1 MAVKMINENGNVT
14 VKTAKQVKTERTVRK
29 VQKYITVALTVM
41 MVVAM
46 SSVMVFATA
55 ATAATADNSAPANV
69 QTTTMNGLSNI
80 IWWLVRVA
88 VMAIGGIPAVIKIV
102 QGQSDE
108 NARDRNAG
116 IATLVI
122 TAAVFGATFAI
133 QSLIGI

>member
-14 VKTAKQVKTERTVRK
+14 VKTAKQVKTERTIRK

-41 MVVAM
+41 MVLAM
-46 SSVMVFATA
+46 STVMVFATGES
-55 ATAATADNSAPANV
+55 TTSDNTAPANV
-69 QTTTMNGLSNI
+69 QTATMSGLSTI

-88 VMAIGGIPAVIKIV
+88 VLAIGGIPAVIKIV
-102 QGQSDE
+102 QGQADE
-108 NARDRNAG
+108 NPRDRNAG

-133 QSLIGI
+133 QNLIGI

>member
-1 MAVKMINENGNVT
+1 MAVKMINENGKVMT
-14 VKTAKQVKTERTVRK
+14 KTAKQVKTERTVRK

-41 MVVAM
+41 MVLAM
-46 SSVMVFATA
+46 SSVMVFATGG
-55 ATAATADNSAPANV
+55 TTADNSAPSGV
-69 QTTTMNGLSNI
+69 QTTTMNGLSDI

-88 VMAIGGIPAVIKIV
+88 VLAIGGIPAVIKIV

-108 NARDRNAG
+108 NPRDRNAG

-133 QSLIGI
+133 QNLIGI

>member
-41 MVVAM
+41 MVLAM
-46 SSVMVFATA
+46 SSVIVFATGGG
-55 ATAATADNSAPANV
+55 TTGDNSAPTGV
-69 QTTTMNGLSNI
+69 STTTMNGLSDI

-88 VMAIGGIPAVIKIV
+88 VLAIGGIPAVIKIV
-102 QGQSDE
+102 QGQADE
-108 NARDRNAG
+108 NPRDRNAG

-133 QSLIGI
+133 QALIGI

>member
-41 MVVAM
+41 MVWAM
-46 SSVMVFATA
+46 SSVIVFATGGG
-55 ATAATADNSAPANV
+55 TTGDNSAPTGV
-69 QTTTMNGLSNI
+69 STTTMNGLSDI

-88 VMAIGGIPAVIKIV
+88 VLAIGGIPAVIKIV
-102 QGQSDE
+102 QGQADE
-108 NARDRNAG
+108 NPRDRNAG

-133 QSLIGI
+133 QALIGI

>member
-29 VQKYITVALTVM
+29 MQKYITVALTVM
-41 MVVAM
+41 MDLAM
-46 SSVMVFATA
+46 SSVIVFATGGG
-55 ATAATADNSAPANV
+55 TTGDNSAPTGV
-69 QTTTMNGLSNI
+69 STTTMNGLSDI

-88 VMAIGGIPAVIKIV
+88 VLAIGGIPAVIKIV
-102 QGQSDE
+102 QGQADE
-108 NARDRNAG
+108 NPRDRNAG

-133 QSLIGI
+133 QALIGI

>member
-14 VKTAKQVKTERTVRK
+14 VKTAKQVKTERTIRK

-41 MVVAM
+41 MVLAM
-46 SSVMVFATA
+46 STVMVFATGES
-55 ATAATADNSAPANV
+55 TTSDNTAPANV
-69 QTTTMNGLSNI
+69 QTATMSGLSTI

-88 VMAIGGIPAVIKIV
+88 VLAIGGIPAVIKIV
-102 QGQSDE
+102 QGQADE
-108 NARDRNAG
+108 NPRDRNAG

-133 QSLIGI
+133 QALIGI

>member
-14 VKTAKQVKTERTVRK
+14 VKTAKQVKKERTVRK

-41 MVVAM
+41 MVLAM
-46 SSVMVFATA
+46 STVMVFATGA
-55 ATAATADNSAPANV
+55 STTSDNTAPANV
-69 QTTTMNGLSNI
+69 QTATMSGLSTI

-88 VMAIGGIPAVIKIV
+88 VLAIGGIPAVIKIV
-102 QGQSDE
+102 QGQADE
-108 NARDRNAG
+108 NPRDRNAG

-133 QSLIGI
+133 QNLIGI

>member
-29 VQKYITVALTVM
+29 MQKYITVALTVM
-41 MVVAM
+41 MVLAM
-46 SSVMVFATA
+46 SSVMVFATGGG
-55 ATAATADNSAPANV
+55 TTGDNSAPTGV
-69 QTTTMNGLSNI
+69 STTTMNGLSDI

-88 VMAIGGIPAVIKIV
+88 VLAIGGIPAVIKIV
-102 QGQSDE
+102 QGQADE
-108 NARDRNAG
+108 NPRDRNAG

-133 QSLIGI
+133 QALIGI

>member
-14 VKTAKQVKTERTVRK
+14 VKTAKQVKTERTIRK

-41 MVVAM
+41 MVLAM
-46 SSVMVFATA
+46 STVMVFATGA
-55 ATAATADNSAPANV
+55 STTSDNTAPANV
-69 QTTTMNGLSNI
+69 QTATMSGLSTI

-88 VMAIGGIPAVIKIV
+88 VLAIGGIPAVIKIV
-102 QGQSDE
+102 QGQADE
-108 NARDRNAG
+108 NPRDRNAG

-133 QSLIGI
+133 QNLIGI

>member
-41 MVVAM
+41 IVLAI
-46 SSVMVFATA
+46 SSVMVFATDG
-55 ATAATADNSAPANV
+55 TTSDNTAPANV
-69 QTTTMNGLSNI
+69 QTATMSGLSTI

-88 VMAIGGIPAVIKIV
+88 VLAIGGIPAVIKIV
-102 QGQSDE
+102 QGQADE
-108 NARDRNAG
+108 NPRDRNAG

-133 QSLIGI
+133 QNLIGI

>member
-1 MAVKMINENGNVT
+1 MAMKITNENGKVMT
-14 VKTAKQVKTERTVRK
+14 KTEKQVKKERTVRK

-41 MVVAM
+41 MVLTM
-46 SSVMVFATA
+46 SSVMVFATGGTTGDN
-55 ATAATADNSAPANV
+55 TAPNGVS
-69 QTTTMNGLSNI
+69 TTTMSGLSDI

-88 VMAIGGIPAVIKIV
+88 VLAIGGIPAVIKIV

-108 NARDRNAG
+108 NPRDRNAG

-133 QSLIGI
+133 QTLIGI

>member
-29 VQKYITVALTVM
+29 MQKYITVALTVM
-41 MVVAM
+41 MVLAM
-46 SSVMVFATA
+46 SSVIVFATGGG
-55 ATAATADNSAPANV
+55 TTGDNSAPTGV
-69 QTTTMNGLSNI
+69 STTTMNGLSDI

-88 VMAIGGIPAVIKIV
+88 VLAIGGIPAVIKIV
-102 QGQSDE
+102 QGQADE
-108 NARDRNAG
+108 NPRDRNAG

-133 QSLIGI
+133 QNLIGI

>member
-29 VQKYITVALTVM
+29 MQKYITVALTVM
-41 MVVAM
+41 MVLAI
-46 SSVMVFATA
+46 SSVMVFATDP
-55 ATAATADNSAPANV
+55 DNNAPEGV
-69 QTTTMNGLSNI
+69 STTTMSGLSDI

-88 VMAIGGIPAVIKIV
+88 VLAIGGIPAVIKIV
-102 QGQSDE
+102 QGQADE
-108 NARDRNAG
+108 NPRDRNAG

-133 QSLIGI
+133 QALIGI

>member
-29 VQKYITVALTVM
+29 MQKYITVALTVM
-41 MVVAM
+41 MVLAM
-46 SSVMVFATA
+46 SSVMVFATGGTTVDNA
-55 ATAATADNSAPANV
+55 APDGVS
-69 QTTTMNGLSNI
+69 TTTMSGLSTI

-88 VMAIGGIPAVIKIV
+88 VLAIGGIPAVIKIV
-102 QGQSDE
+102 QGQADE
-108 NARDRNAG
+108 NPRDRNAG

-133 QSLIGI
+133 QALIGI

>member
-29 VQKYITVALTVM
+29 MQKYITVALTVM
-41 MVVAM
+41 MVLAM
-46 SSVMVFATA
+46 SSVIVFAT
-55 ATAATADNSAPANV
+55 
-69 QTTTMNGLSNI
+69 I

-88 VMAIGGIPAVIKIV
+88 VLAIGGIPAVIKIV
-102 QGQSDE
+102 QGQADE
-108 NARDRNAG
+108 NPRDRNAG

-133 QSLIGI
+133 QALIGI